1 MIHKIEMELDFHI
14 ELNEDGLD
22 YLCFIND
29 EDEPIVETTVDW
41 DTLVNRFFD
50 YHAIPGYTEYD
61 LLAVDKTSSI
71 NPIKEI
77 HQIIVSLEQAAEALG
92 KRLEAS
98 KILDRGA
105 WVESRDLSRE
115 DFIVDFSYDY
125 LE

>member
-1 MIHKIEMELDFHI
+1 MMHKVEMVLDFHVDLG
-14 ELNEDGLD
+14 EEGVE
-22 YLCFIND
+22 YLCFVD
-29 EDEPIVETTVDW
+29 DQDEPIVEATVDW

-71 NPIKEI
+71 NPVKEI
-77 HQIIVSLEQAAEALG
+77 HQIIVSLEQAADTLG

-105 WVESRDLSRE
+105 WVESRSLSR
-115 DFIVDFSYDY
+115 DDHITDFSYDY
-125 LE
+125 LG